1 MSDTSGP
8 IKIAFLSLTSNFLIL
23 EIAIV
28 SYEPDDAVKEKKMI
42 TLTNEV
48 IPFYLTKFN
57 VIAKENNGH
66 LALNKVSFETFNL

>member
-1 MSDTSGP
+1 MKFFS
-8 IKIAFLSLTSNFLIL
+8 I

-28 SYEPDDAVKEKKMI
+28 SYEPDDQVKEKKMI

-57 VIAKENNGH
+57 AIAKENDGH
-66 LALNKVSFETFNL
+66 LALNRVSQELTIFLFNF